1 MQCMKSAKTD
11 PFRTVLTMVVGFM
24 ALHFLWGWPWALPAA
39 FGIGLAGA
47 VSAKAAMLIDK
58 VWMGFGALLGRFMP
72 LVVLTVVYVVVLL
85 PFAFL
90 SRLSGK
96 RDPLMLRRQ
105 GQSVFREMHRTFDAQ
120 SLSKSW

>member
-1 MQCMKSAKTD
+1 MNTAKTD
-11 PFRTVLTMVVGFM
+11 PFRTVLTIAVGFM
-24 ALHFLWGWPWALPAA
+24 ALHFLWGWSWALPAA

-47 VSAKAAMLIDK
+47 FSAKAAKLIDRA
-58 VWMGFGALLGRFMP
+58 WMGFGALLGRFMP

-96 RDPLMLRRQ
+96 RDPLMLRQ
-105 GQSVFREMHRTFDAQ
+105 QTASTFHIMERTFNERM
-120 SLSKSW
+120 LHNPW